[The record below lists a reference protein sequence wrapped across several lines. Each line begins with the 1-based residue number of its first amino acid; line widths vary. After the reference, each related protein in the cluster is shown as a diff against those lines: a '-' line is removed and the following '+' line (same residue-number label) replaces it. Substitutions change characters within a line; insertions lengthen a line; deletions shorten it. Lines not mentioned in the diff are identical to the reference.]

1 MDDVTIDLS
10 TNDLDMNDV
19 KLKDG
24 RPIKSKRKKSYMIP
38 IVVLAVVAV
47 IVLFV
52 KLDIGKISS
61 KYIAPKIENIPI
73 INKILPKTKQG
84 DGLYDS
90 QSKKQL
96 IDIISGSET
105 ELEIAQMEIEDHLDR
120 ISDLEKKIKD
130 LEVFEDEYLKFKEEK
145 QIFDDYIGNME
156 KEEFIKFYEQMNP
169 ENAQTIYAELV
180 KVQQMTK
187 EQRKYSALI
196 SEMDETSAA
205 KVLENLFQ
213 TDMDII
219 LSILSNMDTESA
231 SAILGEMDSKIASMV
246 VKQLSPE

>member
-61 KYIAPKIENIPI
+61 KYIAPKIENIPF
-73 INKILPKTKQG
+73 INKILPNTKQG